1 MHKYKTYFESTVIS
15 IENCYEQDCP
25 TRRRCLF
32 AAVHVGQWIWLA
44 ALHIAAKGAS
54 ITTSNLTIRCDACAI
69 ARALNASSPAA
80 SYASTHLAVDGT
92 HLLTSWPQPTQPTQP
107 SQQPAARDEPTAA
120 NVAEPQSLPSAR
132 QRRVA
137 SLRAAFTRP

>member
-1 MHKYKTYFESTVIS
+1 MHGSPSISSVSQLSRAAQSKTVDRFLPSRTS
-15 IENCYEQDCP
+15 N
-25 TRRRCLF
+25 
-32 AAVHVGQWIWLA
+32 VGQWIWLA

-69 ARALNASSPAA
+69 ARSLNASSPAA

-107 SQQPAARDEPTAA
+107 SQQPAARDESTAA
-120 NVAEPQSLPSAR
+120 NIAEPESLPSAR